1 MARAFPKW
9 DWLLV
14 GRVPLPL
21 DLWNHRVGGK
31 SKIKSWRSITCGQNL
46 DVKELTRRNSR
57 ISSRNG
63 TDALLST
70 VTASTMIARWRGCA
84 QGQMSH
90 VAVEKERVAR
100 QTLSGRGT
108 APLKPKLGLNGAR
121 SVLVVPG
128 VREYA
133 LAAVAWKNGARPH
146 LRDIGNHT
154 IVRCAAACRLLV
166 CAWGWGMEDTVA
178 LKVTR
183 KNLERLAEAF
193 ANDAADPYR
202 HFHKAD
208 VMAHFK
214 MNIEDAWSEGIEVY
228 ATEDGFVFSEWG
240 VMSQYKVAAQA

>member
-14 GRVPLPL
+14 GRVPSPL

-46 DVKELTRRNSR
+46 DVKELTRRDSR

-70 VTASTMIARWRGCA
+70 VTTSTMIARWRGCA

-108 APLKPKLGLNGAR
+108 APLKPKSGLNGAP

-128 VREYA
+128 SRACASRRCVEKRGETPPSRHWQSHHRA
-133 LAAVAWKNGARPH
+133 MCSCLQVASLCVGVGYGRYSSTQGHAEKPGAP
-146 LRDIGNHT
+146 G
-154 IVRCAAACRLLV
+154 
-166 CAWGWGMEDTVA
+166 
-178 LKVTR
+178 
-183 KNLERLAEAF
+183 
-193 ANDAADPYR
+193 
-202 HFHKAD
+202 
-208 VMAHFK
+208 
-214 MNIEDAWSEGIEVY
+214 
-228 ATEDGFVFSEWG
+228 
-240 VMSQYKVAAQA
+240 